1 MTFEAWWA
9 ALPTA
14 EQKLLGHNNAK
25 FVWEEAQKNTINMI
39 TLPNFIVGRHKDG
52 ISIMSFHGE
61 GGIFN
66 LYEFDKAVSQFFAEK
81 F

>member
-14 EQKLLGHNNAK
+14 EQKLLGKNNAH
-25 FVWEEAQKNTINMI
+25 FVWEEAQKNTVNMI
-39 TLPNFIVGRHKDG
+39 TLPNFVIGRHGDTV
-52 ISIMSFHGE
+52 SIMSFHGE
-61 GGIFN
+61 GGTFDTK
-66 LYEFDKAVSQFFAEK
+66 EFDDAVSKFFAEK